1 MPSVLFFFRHHPA
14 AFALALCFSLGF
26 SSLASGGGG
35 GSPPNLLVFPA
46 AMGAANAS
54 GQSLSPGSGG
64 NTTLVQFDATAVLA
78 LPIGGEAAIT
88 LPRLGTLTVVHDRQ
102 EQHPNGDV
110 TWVGY
115 FKGWG
120 DNYRVVITTGP
131 NGTAGRIV
139 SPDGEFSL
147 LPGGSGGAWLRD
159 NSQAG
164 LQPVMQDSDDTV
176 PVPTTASASSVPP
189 GLAEMA
195 AMAPATAS
203 GQPTAAAVPATDPNA
218 QATIDLMIVYT
229 AGMVQRYGNGLQ
241 TRLNNL
247 VAIANQAYI
256 DSGIHITLRL
266 VYTVEVDYSETTSI
280 STAWLDL
287 SSGSGLFAN
296 IPALRTQYGADLVQM
311 IRPYNSSVGVCG
323 LAGQSIP
330 ASSTGFYS
338 VSEDGYDMKG
348 GYANCNDIALTHE
361 LGHSMGAA
369 HDRAHALSPGI
380 YDYSYGYGITGQ
392 FADIM
397 STGYVSAPGVAKF
410 SDPNLICDANND
422 PCGIAPGQPNAADNV
437 LTLNNTRFAVAALMP
452 SAAPPT
458 ATLTATPSTVAYGG
472 SSSLAWS
479 STNATSCSA
488 VSSDGQSYS
497 AIPTAGNAT
506 VAPPATITY
515 TLTCAGPGG
524 TVSAAATVT
533 VSLDAV
539 ACLFNWGEKNYPALF
554 APTGA
559 SLQAWSVYTYRH
571 YTGTNSYLGVS
582 SADKH
587 VYYLGPDGFMQ
598 DEGALSHW
606 LPIAGCQ

>member
-1 MPSVLFFFRHHPA
+1 MNSVSLFSFQPLRA
-14 AFALALCFSLGF
+14 ALALSLCLSAFSAG
-26 SSLASGGGG
+26 ASGSKA
-35 GSPPNLLVFPA
+35 SPPALLAAPA
-46 AMGAANAS
+46 AMGAATAGGPS
-54 GQSLSPGSGG
+54 QSPGAGDS
-64 NTTLVQFDATAVLA
+64 TTLVQFDAAAALA

-88 LPRLGTLTVVHDRQ
+88 LPRLGTLTVVHDR
-102 EQHPNGDV
+102 EERHPNGDV

-120 DNYRVVITTGP
+120 DNYRVIITSGP

-147 LPGGSGGAWLRD
+147 LPGGSSGAWLRD

-164 LQPVMQDSDDTV
+164 LKPVTQDSDDTV
-176 PVPTTASASSVPP
+176 PVPTTAPTSSVPP

>member
-35 GSPPNLLVFPA
+35 GSPPNLLVAPA

-64 NTTLVQFDATAVLA
+64 NTTLVQFDAKAVLA

-131 NGTAGRIV
+131 NGTVGRIA

-147 LPGGSGGAWLRD
+147 LPGGSSGAWLRD

-176 PVPTTASASSVPP
+176 PVPTTAPTSSVPP

-229 AGMVQRYGNGLQ
+229 AGMVQYYGDGLQ

-247 VAIANQAYI
+247 VAITNQAYI

-266 VYTVEVDYSETTSI
+266 VYSVEVDYVESGGLSPALKDL
-280 STAWLDL
+280 TA
-287 SSGSGLFAN
+287 GNGLFSN
-296 IPALRTQYGADLVQM
+296 VSALRKQYGADLVTL
-311 IRPYNSSVGVCG
+311 IIKPTSIFCGGEG
-323 LAGQSIP
+323 LAW
-330 ASSTGFYS
+330 SSSPISVDYGYS
-338 VSEDGYDMKG
+338 VFLDLGTVNG
-348 GYANCNDIALTHE
+348 CNNNDLVMAHE
-361 LGHSMGAA
+361 LGHNMGAN
-369 HDRAHALSPGI
+369 HDRAALSNPGN
-380 YDYSYGYGITGQ
+380 DYSYGYGITGL

-397 STGYVSAPGVAKF
+397 SYSYISAPSVAKF
-410 SDPNLICDANND
+410 SNPNITCDANND
-422 PCGIAPGQPNAADNV
+422 PCGIAPGQPGAADSAQ
-437 LTLNNTRFAVAALMP
+437 TLNDNRLAVAALMP
-452 SAAPPT
+452 AVGVAPPT
-458 ATLTATPSTVAYGG
+458 ATLTATPSKVAYGG
-472 SSSLAWS
+472 MTTLVWS
-479 STNATSCSA
+479 SANATSCSA

-533 VSLDAV
+533 VGLDAV
-539 ACLFNWGEKNYPALF
+539 ACLFDWGEQHYPALF
-554 APTGA
+554 APSGA

-571 YTGTNSYLGVS
+571 YAGTNAYLGVS
-582 SADKH
+582 SADDH
-587 VYYLGPDGFMQ
+587 VYYLGPDGHLQ
-598 DEGALSHW
+598 HEGALSHW
-606 LPIAGCQ
+606 LPVAGCQ